1 MMETYMHS
9 WWIKFF
15 YSLTLGAISLH
26 AMGQVNIQNSQV
38 RISFSCGQGCL
49 WEYGASQLGSAY
61 QFAPPTFSVDGK
73 LISALVRHFT
83 PIGTATH
90 LDNGAT
96 EYIFTG
102 TLLQDSHLH
111 LRVQFQVNERTPVV
125 RFRYILDADQPR
137 TLSGTSRLTY
147 LQTSL
152 KQLPQAEEVTLSNF
166 AQLSHSYTLYEQPI
180 EDRYFQDSGA
190 LMGPILAASDGHRSF
205 LLAYE
210 HGSQVPDAFLHYQ
223 LSPDRSVRLTA
234 VKGNYVPRQIMDD

>member
-1 MMETYMHS
+1 MES
-9 WWIKFF
+9 
-15 YSLTLGAISLH
+15 S
-26 AMGQVNIQNSQV
+26 
-38 RISFSCGQGCL
+38 
-49 WEYGASQLGSAY
+49 
-61 QFAPPTFSVDGK
+61 
-73 LISALVRHFT
+73 ISAAVRHFT
-83 PIGTATH
+83 PVGAPTH

-96 EYIFTG
+96 EYLFAG
-102 TLLQDSHLH
+102 ELVRDSHLQ
-111 LRVQFQVNERTPVV
+111 LRVQFQVNDRTPVI
-125 RFRYILDADQPR
+125 RFRYILEADQPR
-137 TLSGTSRLTY
+137 TLSGANDLTY

-166 AQLSHSYTLYEQPI
+166 AQLTHSYTLYEQPI

-234 VKGNYVPRQIMDD
+234 VKGNYVPGQRVDARASLSNDLDGDCRDARRDRSARFYLSPVRAEVYDAKPSNPETLHFL